1 MSQLKPL
8 TVVLIALTVIFAAS
22 TGYLLANPN
31 TMTQT
36 VTQTVTLNATAV
48 STVNSPLYSVNLA
61 YKNGIGSYL
70 TNATGWTLYF
80 LKTDNP
86 SNGTSTCTG
95 KCINNWPA
103 FYIETEMLN
112 LPAGLNSTS
121 FGEIT
126 RPDGGKQTTYNG
138 WPLYYF
144 IKDKK
149 PGDTTGQGINKV
161 WFVYSLPAT
170 SALSIGV
177 LASTTTTT
185 STTSTKPGGGM
196 GY

>member
-1 MSQLKPL
+1 MSQVKPF
-8 TVVLIALTVIFAAS
+8 TVLLIVLTVIFAAS
-22 TGYLLANPN
+22 TGYLLTNPN
-31 TMTQT
+31 TMTET
-36 VTQTVTLNATAV
+36 VTQAVTLSSTVV
-48 STVNSPLYSVNLA
+48 SNVNSPLYSVNIA
-61 YKNGIGSYL
+61 YKNGIGFYL

-80 LKTDNP
+80 LKTDIP

-112 LPAGLNSTS
+112 LPTGLNSTS

-144 IKDKK
+144 IKDTK
-149 PGDTTGQGINKV
+149 PGDTNGQGINKV
-161 WFVYSLPAT
+161 WFVYSLPAL
-170 SALSIGV
+170 SALSV
-177 LASTTTTT
+177 SVFTSTTTT
-185 STTSTKPGGGM
+185 STTPDKPSGM